1 MGKDTKTTILNQNR
15 SQRDSFFKQIY
26 EMMKHDKDIVIVVA
40 DMSTPIFDKVREDFP
55 HRFFNTG
62 IAEQNAILV
71 ASGLAREGKKVFVY
85 AISTFMVMR
94 CYEQIRVSQGV
105 MKLPITIV
113 GVGSGYSYDDS
124 GPTHHMLEDI
134 SIMRVLPHMTIHSIS
149 DNVMARRVA
158 EESVEMNTPNYV
170 RFDRHIRPDIYKD
183 DDDFSFGYNVLEEG
197 TDGYFISTGIMT
209 DMAIQHYDG
218 RLGIIDLHTIPC
230 HESSLSEI
238 IQDKKVITLEEHFLP
253 GGLGSYVLEI
263 ISDNDLNT
271 KVRRIGLKQ
280 AYIYRYGGR
289 QDNWDY
295 HDIKTSRI
303 IKEVE
308 SLLDG

>member
-55 HRFFNTG
+55 HRFFNVG

-158 EESVEMNTPNYV
+158 EQSVNMDTPNYV
-170 RFDRHIRPDIYKD
+170 RFDRHIRPDLYTDED
-183 DDDFSFGYNVLEEG
+183 DLSNGFNVLKEG
-197 TDGYFISTGIMT
+197 TDGYFVSTGIMT
-209 DMAIQHYDG
+209 DEALKYCDDKVG
-218 RLGIIDLHTIPC
+218 VIDLHTLPC
-230 HESSLSEI
+230 DTDELSKV

-263 ISDNDLNT
+263 VSDNNLNT
-271 KVRRIGLKQ
+271 KVKRIGLKQ
-280 AYIYRYGGR
+280 EYIYRYGGR

-295 HDIKTSRI
+295 HNLNEKNIV
-303 IKEVE
+303 KEKDE
-308 SLLDG
+308 FFK